1 MNAAWS
7 IAVSLRDLGST
18 AASSALVSAP
28 SSSVLSNR
36 CASGHEPRSG
46 SKPSTLTSVC
56 CAALSCDSPSVAACD
71 GLGGGAVAAPS
82 ARMRARRDRA
92 GSNMRAWEAGA
103 RAATARRSASTARWA
118 VTRFHPCSA
127 GGWLDGW
134 PISSSVRRPLRHH
147 AASRV
152 GSQARLMRS
161 CDRALVRRAPA
172 LVCSRSAPRV
182 IALAS
187 RGGAQPARLHAAE
200 CSEQDRRRQPGTVH

>member
-118 VTRFHPCSA
+118 VTRFHGASRPRRMGGPVAPPSA
-127 GGWLDGW
+127 GRFV
-134 PISSSVRRPLRHH
+134 IN